1 MIGVTIIL
9 IYLKVF
15 SCKWI
20 SCYFV
25 LENHNNF
32 LLIIIILISF
42 SLWTLFVGSSST
54 LFSSI
59 SREVAWWYRRPKV
72 ASPAFTKMIISFFV
86 EYHDRYNFVVKMFPE
101 FSLCRLSC
109 QRMEQSRQSWGQ
121 QSDVFGRFG
130 GESDPALSVVLGLTS
145 ESLFPSIERFL

>member
-9 IYLKVF
+9 IDLKVF

-72 ASPAFTKMIISFFV
+72 ASPAFTKMIIFSV